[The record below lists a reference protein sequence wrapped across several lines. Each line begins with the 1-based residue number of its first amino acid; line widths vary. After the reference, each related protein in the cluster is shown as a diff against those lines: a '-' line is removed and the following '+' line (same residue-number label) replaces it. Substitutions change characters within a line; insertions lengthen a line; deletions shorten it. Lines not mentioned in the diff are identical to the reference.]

1 MYFNY
6 LPVGNWHG
14 QKKATKWNASAGTP
28 RWGHHLTMIS
38 QFIPLKSLISL
49 YLSSSLI
56 SSHYQSYIICKPIL
70 TSHDIIHIYIYRE
83 REWYSMYVCIYIH
96 CYTLY
101 YTVSILYHILSTVYL
116 SPIWYMSQWSF
127 FLTQLDIPMTSD
139 SLDWRQ
145 FHCSSLGRSLQPA
158 GIGPGNTAGLE
169 KHWINK
175 QWIHKGN

>member
-70 TSHDIIHIYIYRE
+70 TSHDIIHIYIERE
-83 REWYSMYVCIYIH
+83 REWYSMYVCIYI
-96 CYTLY
+96 YTLLHIVLY
-101 YTVSILYHILSTVYL
+101 CINTVSYSIHSISIPYMIYVPMKLLSYTAWH
-116 SPIWYMSQWSF
+116 SH
-127 FLTQLDIPMTSD
+127 DI
-139 SLDWRQ
+139 RQ
-145 FHCSSLGRSLQPA
+145 PGLKTIPLLVTWKVAATCRYRSR
-158 GIGPGNTAGLE
+158 
-169 KHWINK
+169 
-175 QWIHKGN
+175 

>member
-1 MYFNY
+1 MC
-6 LPVGNWHG
+6 PVQLNVLQLSSCRQLAWAKKKGNEMECFG
-14 QKKATKWNASAGTP
+14 RNTKVRSSS
-28 RWGHHLTMIS
+28 HHDFPI
-38 QFIPLKSLISL
+38 IPLKSLISL

-70 TSHDIIHIYIYRE
+70 TSHDIIYIYIY
-83 REWYSMYVCIYIH
+83 IHTH

-116 SPIWYMSQWSF
+116 SPIWYMSRWSF

-145 FHCSSLGRSLQPA
+145 FHCSSLGRSLRPA

-169 KHWINK
+169 KRWINK